1 MMRIAYINQP
11 TKRLALGPCF
21 ARGSD
26 RLDAMV
32 WSFSGRAA
40 E

>member
-1 MMRIAYINQP
+1 MRIDTFNQP
-11 TKRLALGPCF
+11 TKRPALGSCF
-21 ARGSD
+21 AHGSD
-26 RLDAMV
+26 RLDGMV